1 MAAGDKTNVTPLHL
15 ASIKGHLAVV
25 EFLLNQGAGTEYR
38 DKEGDSAMHW
48 AATKVEAAWRLV
60 FCPAMPAIIT
70 DTCNGSA
77 MLQPWR
83 CDWL

>member
-15 ASIKGHLAVV
+15 ASIKGHVAVA

-48 AATKVEAAWRLV
+48 AATKVEGCLTISLIPCHACH
-60 FCPAMPAIIT
+60 FT
-70 DTCNGSA
+70 DTCN
-77 MLQPWR
+77 
-83 CDWL
+83 D